1 MIVYFDLICSTL
13 IHPSK
18 ISSNFIQ
25 FFILYILDDE
35 LISDSFPMKEVDDV
49 VFEVQCRQARKAAV
63 KFDIGANPATG
74 EGEAATE
81 ETEAFVEDLD
91 ESPINDIVDAF
102 KLCETG
108 FSKKDYMTYLKS
120 YLKAIRAKLEE
131 TNPDRVAAFEA
142 GSQVYAKKILGNFDN
157 FRFFQGENMD
167 PEAMVCLLGTRE
179 DNSEYFIFW
188 KDGLRA
194 AKY

>member
-1 MIVYFDLICSTL
+1 
-13 IHPSK
+13 
-18 ISSNFIQ
+18 
-25 FFILYILDDE
+25 
-35 LISDSFPMKEVDDV
+35 MKEVDDV
-49 VFEVQCRQARKAAV
+49 VFEVQCRQAKKAAV
-63 KFDIGANPATG
+63 KIDIGSNPATG
-74 EGEAATE
+74 EGEAAAE
-81 ETEAFVEDLD
+81 ETEAFVEDVD
-91 ESPINDIVDAF
+91 ESPINDVVDAF

-108 FSKKDYMTYLKS
+108 FSKKDFMTYLKS

-131 TNPDRVAAFEA
+131 TNPDRVAKFEA
-142 GSQVYAKKILGNFDN
+142 GSQVYAKKILSNFDN
-157 FRFFQGENMD
+157 FRFYQGENMD

>member
-1 MIVYFDLICSTL
+1 
-13 IHPSK
+13 
-18 ISSNFIQ
+18 
-25 FFILYILDDE
+25 
-35 LISDSFPMKEVDDV
+35 MKEADDV
-49 VFEVQCRQARKAAV
+49 VFEVQCRNAKKASV
-63 KFDIGANPATG
+63 NFDIGANPATG
-74 EGEAATE
+74 EGEAGAE
-81 ETEAFVEDLD
+81 EVEAFVEDDD

-108 FSKKDYMTYLKS
+108 FTKKDFMTYLKS
-120 YLKAIRAKLEE
+120 YLKSIRAKLEAS
-131 TNPDRVAAFEA
+131 NPERVAKFES

-167 PEAMVCLLGTRE
+167 PEAMVCLLGTRD

-194 AKY
+194 ARY

>member
-1 MIVYFDLICSTL
+1 
-13 IHPSK
+13 
-18 ISSNFIQ
+18 
-25 FFILYILDDE
+25 
-35 LISDSFPMKEVDDV
+35 MKEVDDV
-49 VFEVQCRQARKAAV
+49 VFEVQCRQAKKAAV

-74 EGEAATE
+74 EGEAGAE
-81 ETEAFVEDLD
+81 EVEAFVEDTD
-91 ESPINDIVDAF
+91 ESPINDVVDAF

-108 FSKKDYMTYLKS
+108 FSKKDFMTYLKS

-131 TNPDRVAAFEA
+131 TNPSRVPAFEA
-142 GSQVYAKKILGNFDN
+142 GSQTYAKKILGNFDN

-188 KDGLRA
+188 KDGMRA

>member
-1 MIVYFDLICSTL
+1 
-13 IHPSK
+13 
-18 ISSNFIQ
+18 
-25 FFILYILDDE
+25 
-35 LISDSFPMKEVDDV
+35 MKEADDV
-49 VFEVQCRQARKAAV
+49 VFEVQCRQAKKASV
-63 KFDIGANPATG
+63 NFDIGANPATG
-74 EGEAATE
+74 EGEAGAE
-81 ETEAFVEDLD
+81 EVEAFVEEDD

-108 FSKKDYMTYLKS
+108 FTKKDFMTYLKS
-120 YLKAIRAKLEE
+120 YLKSIRAKLEAS
-131 TNPDRVAAFEA
+131 NPERVAKFES
-142 GSQVYAKKILGNFDN
+142 GSQAYAKKILGNFDN

-194 AKY
+194 ARY

>member
-1 MIVYFDLICSTL
+1 
-13 IHPSK
+13 
-18 ISSNFIQ
+18 
-25 FFILYILDDE
+25 
-35 LISDSFPMKEVDDV
+35 MKEVDDV
-49 VFEVQCRQARKAAV
+49 VFEVQCRQAKKAAL
-63 KFDIGANPATG
+63 KIDIGANPATG
-74 EGEAATE
+74 EGEAAPE
-81 ETEAFVEDLD
+81 ETETFQEDVD
-91 ESPINDIVDAF
+91 ESPINDVVDAF

-120 YLKAIRAKLEE
+120 YLKSIRAKLEE
-131 TNPDRVAAFEA
+131 TNPSRVAAFEA
-142 GSQVYAKKILGNFDN
+142 GSQTYAKKILSNFDN